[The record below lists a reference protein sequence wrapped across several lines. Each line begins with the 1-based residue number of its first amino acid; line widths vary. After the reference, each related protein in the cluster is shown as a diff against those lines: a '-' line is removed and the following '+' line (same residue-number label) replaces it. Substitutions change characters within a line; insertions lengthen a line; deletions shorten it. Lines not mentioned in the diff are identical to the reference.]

1 MKKNPLAEY
10 VRQYR
15 GRCLA
20 VLLLIALTAATA
32 QLPPLLL
39 GRFIDW
45 LTAGQTVLTP
55 GFLYLALSIAA
66 DLAESGQNSAI
77 IALGQ
82 HLMHVLRS
90 RMAAK
95 LTRLPASYY
104 TAHPAGETSS
114 RLLNDVDAVN
124 VLFTEGIVTMLASSL
139 RLVLTLGIIFWTNI
153 ALGLLLACVLPA
165 LYAFTQ
171 ACQRR
176 VHRAQLQQ
184 RSAIAAVFACLPETL
199 QNLPLIRS
207 FGTERFMYQ
216 RYAGAIADSFRAT
229 EQTNFFD
236 SVYSPIIKTLTAAL
250 IATMM
255 VLAAGEST
263 RALFGLS
270 VGQAVAMTAYI
281 LSLFAPLE
289 ALGMEIQ
296 HIQTATAALERVR
309 SFLALPELPLPAG
322 KAAGTVPPAANTE
335 SMPVSSTDK
344 AAPAHTATDTASSS
358 QTLSASTP
366 ACVFADV
373 SFSYDGQTPVI
384 QHFNLTVQPGE
395 HVVIRGR
402 TGAGKTTLFRL
413 LTGLY
418 PPTQGTVPLCG
429 QAPDQIAPEQ
439 RRLLFGIVEQD
450 CPRVAGTL
458 RDQLTLAQGEQPT
471 ANAETQATKKGD
483 APDASPKNIAS
494 TALAKQPAAI
504 LPDSDLWALL
514 DVTGLTPTVEKL
526 PQGLDT
532 PIGQVTFSEGQWQL
546 LALARA
552 LACDPPLLLLDEFT
566 AHLDTATAQHV
577 LQTLTRAARHRTII
591 AIAHHGATLPQARYI
606 DL

>member
-199 QNLPLIRS
+199 QNLPLIRG
-207 FGTERFMYQ
+207 FGAERFMYQ
-216 RYAGAIADSFRAT
+216 RYARAIGDSFRAT

-236 SVYSPIIKTLTAAL
+236 SVYSPIIKTLTATI

-263 RALFGLS
+263 RAIFSLS

-296 HIQTATAALERVR
+296 HIQTATAALSRVR
-309 SFLALPELPLPAG
+309 DFLALPEISLPMTNATVKPAN
-322 KAAGTVPPAANTE
+322 ATIPARTTSDIATA
-335 SMPVSSTDK
+335 PVCTF
-344 AAPAHTATDTASSS
+344 HE
-358 QTLSASTP
+358 
-366 ACVFADV
+366 V
-373 SFSYDGQTPVI
+373 SFSYDGHTPVLS
-384 QHFNLTVQPGE
+384 HFNLTVLPGE
-395 HVVIRGR
+395 RVIIRGR

-418 PPTQGTVPLCG
+418 TPTSG
-429 QAPDQIAPEQ
+429 QITIFGQSPDQIAPEA
-439 RRLLFGIVEQD
+439 RRHLFGIVEQD

-458 RDQLTLAQGEQPT
+458 RDQLTLAQGELQPT
-471 ANAETQATKKGD
+471 SEKKTAKIGD
-483 APDASPKNIAS
+483 APDVSPEITTTVS
-494 TALAKQPAAI
+494 LAKQPIPTASM
-504 LPDSDLWALL
+504 PDSDLWALL
-514 DVTGLTPTVEKL
+514 DVTGLTPAVEKM

-532 PIGQVTFSEGQWQL
+532 PIGQVTFSAGQWQL

-591 AIAHHGATLPQARYI
+591 AIAHREATLTRARYI

>member
-1 MKKNPLAEY
+1 MTKGPLLDY
-10 VRQYR
+10 VQQYR

-20 VLLLIALTAATA
+20 VLALIGLTAATA

-39 GRFIDW
+39 GRFVDQ
-45 LTAGQTVLTP
+45 LTQGQTVLLL
-55 GFLYLALSIAA
+55 GCAYLALSVLA

-95 LTRLPASYY
+95 LNRLPASYY
-104 TAHPAGETSS
+104 KAHPAGETSS

-124 VLFTEGIVTMLASSL
+124 VLFTEGIVTLLASSL
-139 RLVLTLGIIFWTNI
+139 RLVFTLGIIFWTNLS
-153 ALGLLLACVLPA
+153 LGLLLALVLPA

-176 VHRAQLQQ
+176 VHRAQLSQ
-184 RSAIAAVFACLPETL
+184 RAAIATVFAYLPETI
-199 QNLPLIRS
+199 QNLPLIRNL
-207 FGTERFMYQ
+207 GAERYMYR
-216 RYAGAIADSFRAT
+216 RYSRAISDSFRAT

-236 SVYSPIIKTLTAAL
+236 SVYSPIIKTITAAL

-263 RALFGLS
+263 RAYFGLT

-296 HIQTATAALERVR
+296 HIQTATAALSRVR
-309 SFLALPELPLPAG
+309 DFLALPEL
-322 KAAGTVPPAANTE
+322 TTPPAATAE
-335 SMPVSSTDK
+335 AATSTQ
-344 AAPAHTATDTASSS
+344 PADTR
-358 QTLSASTP
+358 P
-366 ACVFADV
+366 ACVVQNV
-373 SFSYDGQTPVI
+373 SFHYDADAPVLT
-384 QHFNLTVQPGE
+384 QFNLTVQTGE
-395 HVVIRGR
+395 RVIISGR
-402 TGAGKTTLFRL
+402 TGTSKTTLFRL

-418 PPTQGTVPLCG
+418 TPASGSITIFG
-429 QAPDQIAPEQ
+429 QAPDQIPPAK
-439 RRLLFGIVEQD
+439 RRQLFGIVEQD

-458 RDQLTLAQGEQPT
+458 RDQLTLAQGEVRPT
-471 ANAETQATKKGD
+471 KQATD
-483 APDASPKNIAS
+483 AELN
-494 TALAKQPAAI
+494 
-504 LPDSDLWALL
+504 LPYTDLWALL
-514 DVTGLTPTVEKL
+514 DVTGLTPTVQKL

-532 PIGQVTFSEGQWQL
+532 PIGQVTFSQGQWQL

-552 LACDPPLLLLDEFT
+552 LAYDPPLLLLDEFT
-566 AHLDTATAQHV
+566 AHLDNATAQNV
-577 LQTLTRAARHRTII
+577 LQALERVARNRTII
-591 AIAHHGATLPQARYI
+591 AIAHRETVLTQARYVT
-606 DL
+606 L

>member
-171 ACQRR
+171 ACQRH

-199 QNLPLIRS
+199 QNLPLIRG
-207 FGTERFMYQ
+207 FGAERFMYQ
-216 RYAGAIADSFRAT
+216 RYARAIGDSFRAT

-236 SVYSPIIKTLTAAL
+236 SVYSPIIKTLTAAI

-263 RALFGLS
+263 RAIFSLS

-296 HIQTATAALERVR
+296 HIQTATAALSRVR
-309 SFLALPELPLPAG
+309 DFLALPEISLPMTNATVKPAN
-322 KAAGTVPPAANTE
+322 ATIPARTTSDIATA
-335 SMPVSSTDK
+335 PVCTF
-344 AAPAHTATDTASSS
+344 HE
-358 QTLSASTP
+358 
-366 ACVFADV
+366 V
-373 SFSYDGQTPVI
+373 SFSYDGHTPVLS
-384 QHFNLTVQPGE
+384 HFNLTVLPGE
-395 HVVIRGR
+395 RVIIRGR

-418 PPTQGTVPLCG
+418 TPTSG
-429 QAPDQIAPEQ
+429 QITIFGQSPDQIAPEA
-439 RRLLFGIVEQD
+439 RRHLFGIVEQD

-458 RDQLTLAQGEQPT
+458 RDQLTLAQGELQPT
-471 ANAETQATKKGD
+471 SEKKTAKIGD
-483 APDASPKNIAS
+483 APDVSPEITTTVS
-494 TALAKQPAAI
+494 LAKQPIPTASM
-504 LPDSDLWALL
+504 PDSDLWALL
-514 DVTGLTPTVEKL
+514 DVTGLTPAVEKM

-532 PIGQVTFSEGQWQL
+532 PIGQVTFSAGQWQL

-566 AHLDTATAQHV
+566 AHLDTATARHV
-577 LQTLTRAARHRTII
+577 LQTLDRAARHRTII
-591 AIAHHGATLPQARYI
+591 AIAHREATLTRARYI

>member
-199 QNLPLIRS
+199 QNLPLIRG
-207 FGTERFMYQ
+207 FGAERFMYQ
-216 RYAGAIADSFRAT
+216 RYARAIGDSFRAT

-236 SVYSPIIKTLTAAL
+236 SVYSPIIKTLTAAI

-263 RALFGLS
+263 RAIFSLS

-296 HIQTATAALERVR
+296 HIQTATAALSRVR
-309 SFLALPELPLPAG
+309 DFLALPEISLPMTNATVKPAN
-322 KAAGTVPPAANTE
+322 ATIPARTTSDIATA
-335 SMPVSSTDK
+335 PVCTF
-344 AAPAHTATDTASSS
+344 HE
-358 QTLSASTP
+358 
-366 ACVFADV
+366 V
-373 SFSYDGQTPVI
+373 SFSYDGHTPVLS
-384 QHFNLTVQPGE
+384 HFNLTVLPGE
-395 HVVIRGR
+395 RVIIRGR

-418 PPTQGTVPLCG
+418 TPTSG
-429 QAPDQIAPEQ
+429 QITIFGQSPDQIAPEA
-439 RRLLFGIVEQD
+439 RRHLFGIVEQD

-566 AHLDTATAQHV
+566 AHLDTATARHV
-577 LQTLTRAARHRTII
+577 LQTLDRAARHRTII
-591 AIAHHGATLPQARYI
+591 AIAHREATLTRARYI

>member
-199 QNLPLIRS
+199 QNLPLIRG
-207 FGTERFMYQ
+207 FGAERFMYQ
-216 RYAGAIADSFRAT
+216 RYARAIGDSFRAT

-236 SVYSPIIKTLTAAL
+236 SVYSPIIKTLTAAI

-263 RALFGLS
+263 RAIFSLS

-296 HIQTATAALERVR
+296 HIQTATAALSRVR
-309 SFLALPELPLPAG
+309 DFLALPEISLPMTNATVKPAN
-322 KAAGTVPPAANTE
+322 ATIPARTTSDIATA
-335 SMPVSSTDK
+335 PVCTF
-344 AAPAHTATDTASSS
+344 HE
-358 QTLSASTP
+358 
-366 ACVFADV
+366 V
-373 SFSYDGQTPVI
+373 SFSYDGHTPVLS
-384 QHFNLTVQPGE
+384 HFNLTVLPGE
-395 HVVIRGR
+395 RVIIRGR

-418 PPTQGTVPLCG
+418 TPTSG
-429 QAPDQIAPEQ
+429 QITIFGQSPDQIAPEA
-439 RRLLFGIVEQD
+439 RRHLFGIVEQD

-458 RDQLTLAQGEQPT
+458 RDQLTLAQGELQPT
-471 ANAETQATKKGD
+471 SEKKTAKIGD
-483 APDASPKNIAS
+483 APDVSPEITTTVS
-494 TALAKQPAAI
+494 LAKQPIPTASM
-504 LPDSDLWALL
+504 PDSDLWALL
-514 DVTGLTPTVEKL
+514 DVTGLTPAVEKM

-532 PIGQVTFSEGQWQL
+532 PIGQVTFSAGQWQL

-591 AIAHHGATLPQARYI
+591 AIAHREATLTRARYI

>member
-199 QNLPLIRS
+199 QNLPLIRG
-207 FGTERFMYQ
+207 FGAERFMYQ
-216 RYAGAIADSFRAT
+216 RYARAIGDSFRAT

-236 SVYSPIIKTLTAAL
+236 SVYSPIIKTLTAAI

-263 RALFGLS
+263 RAIFSLS

-296 HIQTATAALERVR
+296 HIQTATAALSRVR
-309 SFLALPELPLPAG
+309 DFLALPEISLPMTNATVKPAN
-322 KAAGTVPPAANTE
+322 ATIPARTTSDIATA
-335 SMPVSSTDK
+335 PVCTF
-344 AAPAHTATDTASSS
+344 HE
-358 QTLSASTP
+358 
-366 ACVFADV
+366 V
-373 SFSYDGQTPVI
+373 SFSYDGHTPVLS
-384 QHFNLTVQPGE
+384 HFNLTVLPGE
-395 HVVIRGR
+395 RVIIRGR

-418 PPTQGTVPLCG
+418 TPTSG
-429 QAPDQIAPEQ
+429 QITIFGQSPDQIAPEA
-439 RRLLFGIVEQD
+439 RRHLFGIVEQD

-458 RDQLTLAQGEQPT
+458 RDQLTLAQGELQPT
-471 ANAETQATKKGD
+471 SEKKTAKIGD
-483 APDASPKNIAS
+483 APDVSPEITTTVS
-494 TALAKQPAAI
+494 LAKQPIPTASM
-504 LPDSDLWALL
+504 PDSDLWALL

>member
-199 QNLPLIRS
+199 QNLPLIRG
-207 FGTERFMYQ
+207 FGAERFMYQ
-216 RYAGAIADSFRAT
+216 RYARAIGDSFRAT

-236 SVYSPIIKTLTAAL
+236 SVYSPIIKTLTATI

-263 RALFGLS
+263 RAIFSLS

-296 HIQTATAALERVR
+296 HIQTATAALSRVR
-309 SFLALPELPLPAG
+309 DFLALPEISLPMTNATVKPAN
-322 KAAGTVPPAANTE
+322 ATIPARTTSDIATA
-335 SMPVSSTDK
+335 PVCTF
-344 AAPAHTATDTASSS
+344 HE
-358 QTLSASTP
+358 
-366 ACVFADV
+366 V
-373 SFSYDGQTPVI
+373 SFSYDGHTPVLS
-384 QHFNLTVQPGE
+384 HFNLTVLPGE
-395 HVVIRGR
+395 RVIIRGR

-418 PPTQGTVPLCG
+418 TPTSG
-429 QAPDQIAPEQ
+429 QITIFGQSPDQIAPEA
-439 RRLLFGIVEQD
+439 RRHLFGIVEQD

-458 RDQLTLAQGEQPT
+458 RDQLTLAQGELQPT
-471 ANAETQATKKGD
+471 SEKKTAKIGD
-483 APDASPKNIAS
+483 APDVSPEITTTVS
-494 TALAKQPAAI
+494 LAKQPIPTASM
-504 LPDSDLWALL
+504 PDSDLWALL
-514 DVTGLTPTVEKL
+514 DVTGLTPAVEKM

-532 PIGQVTFSEGQWQL
+532 PIGQVTFSAGQWQL

-566 AHLDTATAQHV
+566 AHLDTATARHV
-577 LQTLTRAARHRTII
+577 LQTLDRAARHRTII
-591 AIAHHGATLPQARYI
+591 AIAHREATLTRARYI